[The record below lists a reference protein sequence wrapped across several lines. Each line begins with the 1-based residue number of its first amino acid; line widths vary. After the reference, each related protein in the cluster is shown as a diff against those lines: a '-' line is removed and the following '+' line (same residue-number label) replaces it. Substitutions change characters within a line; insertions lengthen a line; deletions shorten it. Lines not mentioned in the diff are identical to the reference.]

1 MVKTLVD
8 NSYDNEWLSETVKEP
23 RSPETL
29 NEGLVGSY
37 ELRA

>member
-1 MVKTLVD
+1 MAKALVG
-8 NSYDNEWLSETVKEP
+8 NSYDNEWLSGIVEES

-37 ELRA
+37 E